1 MESKS
6 KTVYILLISLFII
19 ILGLRLWSVFNT
31 ENFSSGEAYYNQRIV
46 EHIVQEKSFLSYDE
60 LSYGGRNILKPQLF
74 HLILAFLTF
83 GNNILLKIIPELF
96 MALIVFVVY
105 LISKEI
111 SQNENAALISSLFA
125 GFVPLF
131 FIDTLNVISEY
142 TLAMPLL
149 LLLVFCLL
157 KLEEKRYLYL
167 FIALSFILPL
177 IHPIAFMFVLT
188 SLFYFFLI
196 GGGAIHPT
204 RLKKE
209 AILTGILIIS
219 LIQLIQYKK
228 ALLTYSAEIIW
239 QNAPA
244 NIIADI
250 FRSLNVIDL
259 IFGVGIVP
267 LIVGA
272 IGVYLGI
279 IRERKK
285 SVYLFSALIFSTL
298 FLLIFRLITLS
309 LGIMLLGVTFAILS
323 SITLAKIIEHLQNI
337 KFKLVAKSVLG
348 AILIL
353 FLITSFIPIYTSIKD
368 ISDINKDKIN
378 DMLWL
383 KEKYPADTVVL
394 SNIAEGNLVTSIAN
408 MKTVL
413 DSNFLMAPDSAERIK
428 DSKVIYTTFTESVA
442 MELIKKYN
450 IKVIYLSP
458 ETQEIYGVDKLIYS
472 HNSECFQQRG
482 DYFYIVNC

>member
-83 GNNILLKIIPELF
+83 GNNILLKIIHELF

-196 GGGAIHPT
+196 GGG
-204 RLKKE
+204 
-209 AILTGILIIS
+209 
-219 LIQLIQYKK
+219 
-228 ALLTYSAEIIW
+228 
-239 QNAPA
+239 
-244 NIIADI
+244 
-250 FRSLNVIDL
+250 
-259 IFGVGIVP
+259 
-267 LIVGA
+267 
-272 IGVYLGI
+272 
-279 IRERKK
+279 
-285 SVYLFSALIFSTL
+285 
-298 FLLIFRLITLS
+298 
-309 LGIMLLGVTFAILS
+309 
-323 SITLAKIIEHLQNI
+323 
-337 KFKLVAKSVLG
+337 
-348 AILIL
+348 
-353 FLITSFIPIYTSIKD
+353 
-368 ISDINKDKIN
+368 
-378 DMLWL
+378 
-383 KEKYPADTVVL
+383 
-394 SNIAEGNLVTSIAN
+394 
-408 MKTVL
+408 
-413 DSNFLMAPDSAERIK
+413 
-428 DSKVIYTTFTESVA
+428 
-442 MELIKKYN
+442 
-450 IKVIYLSP
+450 
-458 ETQEIYGVDKLIYS
+458 
-472 HNSECFQQRG
+472 
-482 DYFYIVNC
+482 